1 MRISD
6 RLSALKP
13 SSTLA
18 VTATAS
24 RLRAQGVNVL
34 SFAAGE
40 PDFDTPEKVK
50 KAAIDALNA
59 GQTGYAPVP
68 GDTPTREVVAA
79 KLREENRIPDV
90 TADHIVLTVGAKS
103 AIYLAFSALFDTPQ
117 SADDAGELVLPT
129 PAWVSYAPQAALCG
143 ARIVEVP
150 TTAATGFK
158 MTPEQLREAITPRT
172 RAILI
177 NSPSNPCGVSYTPE
191 ELASLAQ
198 TIADAAASIAP
209 DAIVISDEIY
219 EKIIYAGATHVS
231 IGSFPAIAE
240 RTVTINGMSKAYAM
254 TGWRIGYLAGSGDF
268 GRTMAQAAA
277 RLQSQ
282 TTTSIPNFFQPA
294 IRVALTECAEEVE
307 MMRQAFASRAEL
319 IHRRISQMPGL
330 VCPQPTGAFYVFP
343 DVSAHF
349 GKTSASGR
357 AIGDALSFAGALLEE
372 QHVAAV
378 PGEDFLG
385 AGSNCV
391 RFSFACS
398 EKNISEGMDR
408 LDAFLASLR

>member
-40 PDFDTPEKVK
+40 PDFDTPERVK
-50 KAAIDALNA
+50 RAAIGALQA

-68 GDTPTREVVAA
+68 GDPETREVIAA
-79 KLREENRIPDV
+79 KLRNENRIPDV
-90 TADHIVLTVGAKS
+90 TADHVVLTVGAKS
-103 AIYLAFSALFDTPQ
+103 AIYLAFSALFDAPQ
-117 SADDAGELVLPT
+117 TAEDQGELVLPT

-150 TTAATGFK
+150 TSAATGFK
-158 MTPEQLREAITPRT
+158 MTPEQLRKAITPHT

-177 NSPSNPCGVSYTPE
+177 NSPSNPCGVSYTPV
-191 ELASLAQ
+191 ELAALARTIGDATA
-198 TIADAAASIAP
+198 TIAPNAA
-209 DAIVISDEIY
+209 VISDEIY

-231 IGSFPAIAE
+231 IGSFPEIAR
-240 RTVTINGMSKAYAM
+240 RTITINGMSKAYAM
-254 TGWRIGYLAGSGDF
+254 TGWRIGYLAGSGEF
-268 GRTMAQAAA
+268 GRAMAQATA

-294 IRVALTECAEEVE
+294 IRVALTECAEDVE
-307 MMRQAFASRAEL
+307 MMRHAFAARAEL
-319 IHRRISQMPGL
+319 IYERLAQLPGL
-330 VCPQPTGAFYVFP
+330 VCPRPTGAFYVFP

-349 GKTSASGR
+349 GRISAGGR
-357 AIGDALSFAGALLEE
+357 PVGDALTFAEALLEE
-372 QHVAAV
+372 QYVAAV

-398 EKNISEGMDR
+398 EKQINEGMDR
-408 LDAFLASLR
+408 LGEFLGGLR